1 MHSSQTYTN
10 TTINIL
16 IVSQFNEILVP
27 LDSLQSKGLNR
38 FVATVS
44 SRALEEAQA
53 VEAFT

>member
-1 MHSSQTYTN
+1 MHSLQTYTN